1 MSRTKNI
8 SIFLITI
15 ILFSVFGYM
24 GAELVHGQTL
34 SWGSQGEDVTLM
46 QTRLRNWGFYDG
58 PISGIFGQQ
67 TYDAVV
73 RFQRANGLAADGIVG
88 PQTRVAI
95 GLPTRTGGTTTP
107 ASRGVSRSD
116 DVHLLARTIHSESR
130 GEPYEGQVA
139 VGAVILNRVRSPQFP
154 NTLAGVVYQPCAF
167 EPVKNGAINQEP
179 GESAYRAAR
188 DALNGWDP
196 TGGALYFWN
205 PATATSPWI
214 WTRRITL
221 RIGRHVFGV

>member
-1 MSRTKNI
+1 M
-8 SIFLITI
+8 
-15 ILFSVFGYM
+15 LFSVLGFM
-24 GAELVHGQTL
+24 GAERVYGQTL
-34 SWGSQGEDVTLM
+34 SWGSRGDDVSLM
-46 QTRLRNWGFYDG
+46 QRRLSNWGFYDG
-58 PISGIFGQQ
+58 PISGIFGAQ
-67 TYDAVV
+67 THDAVV
-73 RFQRANGLAADGIVG
+73 RFQRANGLDPDGIVG
-88 PQTRVAI
+88 PITRAAI
-95 GLPTRTGGTTTP
+95 GLPTRAGGTTSP

-116 DVHLLARTIHSESR
+116 DINLLARTIHSEAR

-139 VGAVILNRVRSPQFP
+139 VGAVILNRVRSPEFP
-154 NTLAGVVYQPCAF
+154 NTLAGVIYQPCAF
-167 EPVKNGAINQEP
+167 EPVKNGAINLQP
-179 GESAYRAAR
+179 SESAYRAAR